1 MRYKCDKKFPFM
13 HIKLALKSHFNLM
26 DSFWEIPK
34 KVENG
39 CNFEGGR
46 LTYKTKPFPSLNT
59 WIYCLN
65 TIFFM
70 VHLALPL
77 FFSILSSSS
86 IFSKVA
92 FFKNHRP
99 KHLNWDC
106 FIYPDSDIDSTRV
119 GKQKNQIISIL
130 LLEVETQ
137 LSLLWIWRR
146 DHANSTLVGIE
157 YTHSLDRGLNKRQ
170 NNNKTAR
177 LNS

>member
-46 LTYKTKPFPSLNT
+46 LTDKTKPFPSLNT

-99 KHLNWDC
+99 KHLKLQNLASDSLHKIFCVWQVLFPQRNPDC
-106 FIYPDSDIDSTRV
+106 IASFLLFSITDIWFPCFECLHERR
-119 GKQKNQIISIL
+119 I
-130 LLEVETQ
+130 Q
-137 LSLLWIWRR
+137 LF
-146 DHANSTLVGIE
+146 
-157 YTHSLDRGLNKRQ
+157 
-170 NNNKTAR
+170 
-177 LNS
+177 

>member
-1 MRYKCDKKFPFM
+1 MIWNSQLKRCVGRGDIQTKLYDLLPQKQTHQMRYKCDKKFPFM

-99 KHLNWDC
+99 KHLNFTYLWHLVC
-106 FIYPDSDIDSTRV
+106 H
-119 GKQKNQIISIL
+119 K
-130 LLEVETQ
+130 
-137 LSLLWIWRR
+137 SLKIPLFW
-146 DHANSTLVGIE
+146 
-157 YTHSLDRGLNKRQ
+157 Q
-170 NNNKTAR
+170 NNAWK
-177 LNS
+177 